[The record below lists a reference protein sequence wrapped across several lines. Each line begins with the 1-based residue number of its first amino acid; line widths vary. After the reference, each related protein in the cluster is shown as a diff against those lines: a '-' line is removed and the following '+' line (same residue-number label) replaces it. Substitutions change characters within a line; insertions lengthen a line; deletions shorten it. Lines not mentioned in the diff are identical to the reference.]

1 MIMLRRAAC
10 VALAAALGQL
20 ACHSSAA
27 PSSSPPAAAPQA
39 RGVLVSVGE
48 SFSARGGVAA
58 LRDFTPELAPT
69 DSGGECVVSR
79 TSGSGATVV
88 NAYFPSRTAVR
99 TQMTINFDSAGR
111 LVRVTDRW
119 GVTRVPSTV
128 GMTPAQRD
136 STLRAASTATRSTQ
150 VMLDYAVDQ
159 AFAMNRGGGRP
170 TDAIT
175 GPVRDVERL
184 AKLGPPS
191 ARIERVRRLC
201 SV

>member
-1 MIMLRRAAC
+1 MTTRRGAAC
-10 VALAAALGQL
+10 LVLAAALGQL
-20 ACHSSAA
+20 ACHSSA
-27 PSSSPPAAAPQA
+27 PSSSPTAAAPQV
-39 RGVLVSVGE
+39 RDVLISAGE
-48 SFSARGGVAA
+48 SFSARGGAAA
-58 LRDFTPELAPT
+58 LRDFTPEMAPV
-69 DSGGECVVSR
+69 DSGGECVVGR

-88 NAYFPSRTAVR
+88 NAYFPSRAGVR

-128 GMTPAQRD
+128 GITPAQRD
-136 STLRAASTATRSTQ
+136 STFRAASSATRTTQ
-150 VMLDYAVDQ
+150 VMLDYVVDQ

-175 GPVRDVERL
+175 ASVRDIERL
-184 AKLGPPS
+184 RQLGPPV

-201 SV
+201 AV

>member
-1 MIMLRRAAC
+1 M
-10 VALAAALGQL
+10 
-20 ACHSSAA
+20 
-27 PSSSPPAAAPQA
+27 
-39 RGVLVSVGE
+39 
-48 SFSARGGVAA
+48 
-58 LRDFTPELAPT
+58 
-69 DSGGECVVSR
+69 SR

>member
-1 MIMLRRAAC
+1 MTTRRRAVC
-10 VALAAALGQL
+10 FALAAALGQL
-20 ACHSSAA
+20 GCRSTAA
-27 PSSSPPAAAPQA
+27 PSSPPSAPAPQV
-39 RGVLVSVGE
+39 RDVLISVGE
-48 SFSARGGVAA
+48 SFSARSGPVA
-58 LRDFTPELAPT
+58 LRDFTPELAPV
-69 DSGGECVVSR
+69 DSGGECVVGR

-119 GVTRVPSTV
+119 GVTRMPSTV

-175 GPVRDVERL
+175 GPVREVERL
-184 AKLGPPS
+184 PKLGPPR

-201 SV
+201 GV

>member
-1 MIMLRRAAC
+1 MTTRRGTAC
-10 VALAAALGQL
+10 LTLAAALGQL
-20 ACHSSAA
+20 ACHSSSA
-27 PSSSPPAAAPQA
+27 PSSSPPAPAPQA
-39 RGVLVSVGE
+39 RDVLISIGE
-48 SFSARGGVAA
+48 SFSARGGAAA
-58 LRDFTPELAPT
+58 LRDFTPELAPV
-69 DSGGECVVSR
+69 DSGGECVVGR

-88 NAYFPSRTAVR
+88 QAYFPSRTAVR
-99 TQMTINFDSAGR
+99 TQMSITFDSAGR
-111 LVRVTDRW
+111 LVRVSDRW

-150 VMLDYAVDQ
+150 VTLDYAVDQ

-184 AKLGPPS
+184 RQLGPPL

-201 SV
+201 GV